1 MNLEKPTET
10 ELLRLARQ
18 LDSRALA
25 QIYDQYSPELYRYAM
40 RLLGN
45 PSIAEDCV
53 AEAFSR
59 LLRVLAA
66 GKGPRDHLRAYL
78 YRIAHNWITDLY
90 RREPPGEELDESISS
105 DASPPE
111 DATDQNMQRV
121 RIRQAVE
128 KLTPDQRQ
136 VIVLKFWQDWE
147 NEEIARLLGKPVGAV
162 KSIQHRALSA
172 LQKHLQE

>member
-1 MNLEKPTET
+1 M
-10 ELLRLARQ
+10 
-18 LDSRALA
+18 
-25 QIYDQYSPELYRYAM
+25 
-40 RLLGN
+40 N
-45 PSIAEDCV
+45 PSPATP
-53 AEAFSR
+53 A
-59 LLRVLAA
+59 
-66 GKGPRDHLRAYL
+66 
-78 YRIAHNWITDLY
+78 
-90 RREPPGEELDESISS
+90 
-105 DASPPE
+105 PPE

-121 RIRQAVE
+121 RIRQAGE